1 MLYRLRK
8 SSLISLL
15 RDYPAMQSKMTNVA
29 QSRRRRLAHY
39 INPNEVSLSP
49 GDEIDTEDCKT
60 GEYRIKLFF
69 GLHDMI
75 I

>member
-15 RDYPAMQSKMTNVA
+15 RDYPAMQSKMKNVA

-39 INPNEVSLSP
+39 INPNEVSLAP

-60 GEYRIKLFF
+60 GEYRIKLS
-69 GLHDMI
+69 LVSMM
-75 I
+75 